1 MRARP
6 HENRAEQ
13 TCVQVRNPAT
23 RRQRRSLLER
33 AMKGA
38 QAAVHDRVDKTSCF
52 FAGRSFIPCD
62 ACNRRA
68 ELGACRI
75 GDDFHELRALRM
87 AADAVIY
94 SQGKR
99 FRASNPFAA
108 APLHGST
115 GKRRAA
121 LRAREVTRT
130 DRRKTRDRSC
140 QREVCPLGGDQ
151 GNRLS
156 RR

>member
-6 HENRAEQ
+6 HENRADQ
-13 TCVQVRNPAT
+13 TSVQVR
-23 RRQRRSLLER
+23 RQRCSLLER

-52 FAGRSFIPCD
+52 FGGRSFIPCD
-62 ACNRRA
+62 ACNGRA
-68 ELGACRI
+68 ELGACLIR
-75 GDDFHELRALRM
+75 DDFHELRALQM

-94 SQGKR
+94 FQGKR
-99 FRASNPFAA
+99 FRASNPFAG

-121 LRAREVTRT
+121 LQAREVTRT
-130 DRRKTRDRSC
+130 DRRKTRDRFC
-140 QREVCPLGGDQ
+140 QREACPSGGDG
-151 GNRLS
+151 GNRLG